1 MYFNGVQV
9 KELVRLSLNQ
19 PVKLFVDS
27 NTDTAYNLQQEFV
40 RIRTK
45 HETDREAIVAGIGS
59 IKFCVISSL
68 LRSFMCSNLPWS
80 LLAVSEHQERL
91 PSNVYHSWT
100 AGSQG
105 CRAPWQPDYVTGK
118 SNGDICTV
126 LV

>member
-1 MYFNGVQV
+1 MMYFNGVQV

-68 LRSFMCSNLPWS
+68 LRSFMCSNLP
-80 LLAVSEHQERL
+80 
-91 PSNVYHSWT
+91 
-100 AGSQG
+100 
-105 CRAPWQPDYVTGK
+105 
-118 SNGDICTV
+118 
-126 LV
+126 